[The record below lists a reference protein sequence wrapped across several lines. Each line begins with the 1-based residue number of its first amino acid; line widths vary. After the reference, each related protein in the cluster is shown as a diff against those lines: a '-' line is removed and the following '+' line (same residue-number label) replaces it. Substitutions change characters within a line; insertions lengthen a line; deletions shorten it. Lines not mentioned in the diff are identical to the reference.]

1 MDADCPIMQAKEAE
15 AAENNGYRE
24 QVEEL
29 EEERRSTLLQCA
41 ESDRE
46 VAKLE
51 VRHLTSI

>member
-1 MDADCPIMQAKEAE
+1 MDANCPIMQAKEAE

-46 VAKLE
+46 VTKLE